1 MVKPGTARVGYWRL
15 VAAGEPFRLLFPF
28 GLAIGVFGVMLWP
41 AFFAG
46 WLEVYPSAAHAGIM
60 IQGFLTCFVF
70 GFLGTAL
77 PRLLDVPRITLFES
91 SALAV
96 TVILVTCLHATG
108 QAVAADALFLLVLL
122 GFLAELLL
130 RIPFRRDVPPPGFV
144 LVAMGLFSA
153 LTGATILFFAS
164 VISPSMRPPIL
175 LLGRLLMNQGYLLL
189 PIMGIGAFLLP
200 RFFGVPNR
208 QSFPESL
215 SVPPGWKP
223 RALFA
228 AACGFG
234 VLVSFVLEA
243 MEYSRAGYLLRAL
256 AILIYFVREV
266 PFHQAGFGHGA
277 LAFGLRIALISIPLG
292 YLLMAIWPEYRATFI
307 HVVFVTGYS
316 LLTLTVA
323 SRVVLGHSG
332 QSHLFKAW
340 LPSLLTMTALVSL
353 AMLTRVSADWMGDR
367 RSSHL
372 AYAAAVWAIGAL
384 IWGFLILPAV
394 RQGDEGETQ

>member
-1 MVKPGTARVGYWRL
+1 MMRSGSANTGYWEL
-15 VAAGEPFRLLFPF
+15 VAAGEPFRLMFPV
-28 GLAIGVFGVMLWP
+28 GLGMGLFGVMLWP
-41 AFFAG
+41 AYFAG
-46 WLEVYPSAAHAGIM
+46 WLENYPSAAHSGIM

-77 PRLLDVPRITLFES
+77 PRLLDVPRVTLNETF
-91 SALAV
+91 ALAA
-96 TVILVTCLHATG
+96 TVLIVVCLHAAG
-108 QAVAADALFLLVLL
+108 QTPTANALFFVVLL

-130 RIPFRRDVPPPGFV
+130 RIPFRRDTPPPGFV

-153 LTGATILFFAS
+153 LTGALTIFFVP
-164 VISPSMRPPIL
+164 VISASIQPPVL
-175 LLGRLLMNQGYLLL
+175 MLGKLFLNQGYLLL
-189 PIMGIGAFLLP
+189 PIMGVGAFLLP
-200 RFFGVPNR
+200 RFFGLQNR

-228 AACGFG
+228 AACGSG

-243 MEYSRAGYLLRAL
+243 TGYSRTGFLLRAL
-256 AILIYFVREV
+256 AILVYFAREV
-266 PFHQAGFGHGA
+266 PFHRAGIGHGA
-277 LAFGLRIALISIPLG
+277 LAFGLRIALVSIPLG
-292 YLLMAIWPEYRATFI
+292 YFLMAIWPEYRDTFI

-316 LLTLTVA
+316 LLTLIVA
-323 SRVVLGHSG
+323 TRVVLGHSG

-353 AMLTRVSADWMGDR
+353 AMLTRISADWLGER

-372 AYAAAVWAIGAL
+372 VYAAAVWAVGAL
-384 IWGFLILPAV
+384 IWGILILPSV
-394 RQGDEGETQ
+394 RQADREQSE